1 MAKFKISKEKL
12 EELKGELKAL
22 VGGRPEIIERVS
34 TARALGDLK
43 ENAEYHSARDDQR
56 SNESRIEEIEAILKD
71 YELVDSTKMSHEEV
85 AVGCTVD
92 LKGPDTKSFTVV
104 SSVESDPLNGKISDE
119 SPIGQALVGKKVGDE
134 IEMGGNKYKIEK
146 IS

>member
-12 EELKGELKAL
+12 EELKGELKTSVEA
-22 VGGRPEIIERVS
+22 RPEIIERVS

-56 SNESRIEEIEAILKD
+56 ANESKIEEIEAILKN
-71 YELVDSTKMSHEEV
+71 YEIVDSSKMSHDFV
-85 AVGCTVD
+85 AVGSTVK
-92 LKGPDTKSFTVV
+92 LKGSDSKTFTVV

-134 IEMGGNKYKIEK
+134 IEMGGNSYKIEE